1 MIKKQK
7 KKLKGRAL
15 IKEPLVY
22 LNKNKGYESKYN
34 QEKGDNPTVKKFRIP
49 FQEKR
54 WVFKLG
60 LKSKSSVSSFR
71 FIFV

>member
-1 MIKKQK
+1 VSNKFSF
-7 KKLKGRAL
+7 
-15 IKEPLVY
+15 VY

-54 WVFKLG
+54 RILKLG
-60 LKSKSSVSSFR
+60 LKSENSVSSFK
-71 FIFV
+71 FILV